1 MSGCFFGRR
10 QIAVTPWVE
19 RSTIDLALDGPPND
33 RLAGVPGEVITAVNR
48 LLDFIR
54 SEMPPTAQR
63 LVRLLNWRTM
73 WRFHREARDVAR
85 FAGVDW
91 REVLLA
97 NLVYDFVVSQL
108 GCSTIALPTPHGPV
122 LARNMDFWPEDL
134 LAQASYLV
142 RYTRCGKVV
151 FVQAGWPGAIGIVSG
166 QSSRGFAVVLN
177 AVASPEKL
185 NLLGYPV
192 LLQLRRVVE
201 DARDFDQ
208 ALALLANKTL
218 ATSALFTLVG
228 TENRQRVVIE
238 RSPRHHALRWPT
250 GDEPLVTTNDF
261 RLMYQPTEQSG
272 HRLYEST
279 CHRYDALCHSFA
291 GHRPEQDVDDTRL
304 LYVLSDPSVIQTITA
319 QHVIFRPRRDESRLF
334 VPRRLLIEPP

>member
-1 MSGCFFGRR
+1 MEIS
-10 QIAVTPWVE
+10 VTPWVE
-19 RSTIDLALDGPPND
+19 RGTIDLPLDGSPTD
-33 RLAGVPGEVITAVNR
+33 RFAAVPCEAIAAVKR
-48 LLDFIR
+48 LLEFIR
-54 SEMPPTAQR
+54 SEMPPTARR
-63 LVRLLNWRTM
+63 LARPLNWRTA

-85 FAGVDW
+85 FSGVDW

-134 LAQASYLV
+134 LAQASHLV
-142 RYTRCGKVV
+142 RYTRRGEVT
-151 FVQAGWPGAIGIVSG
+151 FLQAGWPGAIGIVSG
-166 QSSRGFAVVLN
+166 HSSRGFAVVLN

-185 NLLGYPV
+185 NVFGYPV
-192 LLQLRRVVE
+192 LLHLRRVVE
-201 DARDFDQ
+201 DACDFDQ
-208 ALALLANKTL
+208 ALALLANQKL

-238 RSPRHHALRWPT
+238 RSPRRHALRWPT
-250 GDEPLVTTNDF
+250 GDEPLVTTNDY
-261 RLMYQPTEQSG
+261 RLLSQPTEQAG

-279 CHRYDALCHSFA
+279 CHRYDALCRFFA
-291 GHRPEQDVDDTRL
+291 SHRPEQDVEDSRL

-319 QHVIFRPRRDESRLF
+319 QHVIFRPQLEQSRLF
-334 VPRRLLIEPP
+334 VPRRLLIV